1 MWQVLRRCRGRAL
14 LFLLLPI
21 LPGCLV
27 PFGFPKLDQTPLAS
41 LGTDTEEI
49 HAFRVDVTRTYVDI
63 GGTDQCILSEVTFTP
78 GGWVLPQTKVS
89 VTYGMYVVGIVLNYP
104 TYVSHAVGL
113 KLYRPG
119 YDLVE
124 LDSWEFPKQVAWK
137 QAVNL
142 EAQEQAL
149 DRLFLMVTEDL
160 ETKRHMFGFGM
171 FKSVLAPGSVSAEH
185 QRALLFGAKE
195 YDRLASTANPHDST
209 SRKVQQRLESK
220 AEQLRKQN
228 GVATREGRDLRSVD
242 AAAAATAADRT
253 EFNH

>member
-1 MWQVLRRCRGRAL
+1 MWRALRRCLGRSL
-14 LFLLLPI
+14 RFLLLPM

-27 PFGFPKLDQTPLAS
+27 PFTFPKLDQTPLVS

-63 GGTDQCILSEVTFTP
+63 GGTDQCILSEVTFAP
-78 GGWVLPQTKVS
+78 GGWVLPRTKVS

-137 QAVNL
+137 QAVDL

-149 DRLFLMVTEDL
+149 DRLFLMAMEDL
-160 ETKRHMFGFGM
+160 ETKRHLFGFGT
-171 FKSVLAPGSVSAEH
+171 FKSELAPGSESTEH

-195 YDRLASTANPHDST
+195 FDRLASTANPRDSNFK
-209 SRKVQQRLESK
+209 KVQLRLKSK
-220 AEQLRKQN
+220 AEQLRKQS
-228 GVATREGRDLRSVD
+228 GVATREGRELNSVD
-242 AAAAATAADRT
+242 AAAVATERV
-253 EFNH
+253 E